1 MRTVHRAGGTRACA
15 KLSTLPRG
23 SDRNFKHMESGSYLA
38 VIKVVGVGGG
48 GTNAVNRMVDAG
60 LRGAEFVAANTDAQA
75 LAMCDADIKL
85 NIGHEMTKGLGAG
98 ANPDVGFGAA
108 AESRDDIKEALK
120 GADMVF
126 VTAGEGGG
134 TGTGAA
140 PVIAEIAKNEIG
152 ALTVGVVTR
161 PFEFEGT
168 QRSRQ
173 AEDGIQRLREVVDT
187 LIVIPNEKLLAIV
200 ERRTTILDAFREA
213 DNVLRQGVQGITDLI
228 TIPGL
233 INLDF
238 ADVRAIMQDA
248 GSALMGIG
256 SASGES
262 RASEAA
268 KAAISSPLLEE
279 SVEGATGI
287 LLNITG
293 GNDLGLFEV
302 NEAAELIHS
311 AADAQSNIIFGAVID
326 PALGDEIRV
335 TVIATGFDH
344 GGVRRAQEERQR
356 PPRDRGP
363 RIDERQ
369 RDSLVIRDDDLDIPP
384 FLR

>member
-1 MRTVHRAGGTRACA
+1 
-15 KLSTLPRG
+15 
-23 SDRNFKHMESGSYLA
+23 MEAGSYLA
-38 VIKVVGVGGG
+38 VIKVVGIGGG

-60 LRGAEFVAANTDAQA
+60 LRGVEFVACNTDAQA

-85 NIGHEMTKGLGAG
+85 NIGHELTKGLGAG
-98 ANPDVGFGAA
+98 ANPEVGLGAA
-108 AESRDDIKEALK
+108 SESRDDIKEALK

-161 PFEFEGT
+161 PFEFEGA
-168 QRSRQ
+168 QRGRQ
-173 AEDGIQRLREVVDT
+173 ATEGIERLREVVDT
-187 LIVIPNEKLLAIV
+187 LIVIPNEKLLAVV
-200 ERRTTILDAFREA
+200 ERRTSMLDAFREA

-238 ADVRAIMQDA
+238 ADVRTIMQDA

-256 SASGES
+256 TAAGES
-262 RASEAA
+262 RTADAA
-268 KAAISSPLLEE
+268 KAAVSSPLLEE
-279 SVEGATGI
+279 NVDGATGI

-293 GNDLGLFEV
+293 GKDLGLFEV
-302 NEAAELIHS
+302 NEAAEIIQG
-311 AADAQSNIIFGAVID
+311 AADANANIIFGAVID
-326 PALGDEIRV
+326 ESMSDDVRV
-335 TVIATGFDH
+335 TVIGTGFDH
-344 GGVRRAQEERQR
+344 RPGRSARRDTRAR
-356 PPRDRGP
+356 RDRGP
-363 RIDERQ
+363 RIDDRQ
-369 RDSLVIRDDDLDIPP
+369 RSSLEISDDDIDVPP

>member
-1 MRTVHRAGGTRACA
+1 
-15 KLSTLPRG
+15 
-23 SDRNFKHMESGSYLA
+23 MESGSYLA

-48 GTNAVNRMVDAG
+48 GINAVNRMIDAG
-60 LRGAEFVAANTDAQA
+60 RRGVEFVACNADSQA

-85 NIGHEMTKGLGAG
+85 NIGHQLTKGLVAG
-98 ANPDVGFGAA
+98 ANPEVGHGAA
-108 AESRDDIKEALK
+108 AESRDEIKEALK

-161 PFEFEGT
+161 PFAFEGS
-168 QRSRQ
+168 QRARQ
-173 AEDGIQRLREVVDT
+173 AQDGIQKLRENVDT

-238 ADVRAIMQDA
+238 ADVRAIMENA

-268 KAAISSPLLEE
+268 
-279 SVEGATGI
+279 
-287 LLNITG
+287 
-293 GNDLGLFEV
+293 
-302 NEAAELIHS
+302 
-311 AADAQSNIIFGAVID
+311 
-326 PALGDEIRV
+326 
-335 TVIATGFDH
+335 
-344 GGVRRAQEERQR
+344 
-356 PPRDRGP
+356 
-363 RIDERQ
+363 
-369 RDSLVIRDDDLDIPP
+369 
-384 FLR
+384 